1 MGASG
6 VTRKVDG
13 LGRIV
18 LPVEVRRSLGI
29 EVGDLVDVAVE
40 EGHVVLRK
48 VHRGCTFCGG
58 VEGLRDFAD
67 RLVCEPCVTSLS
79 EGQARPTV

>member
-13 LGRIV
+13 LGRVV

-29 EVGDLVDVAVE
+29 DVGDLVDVAVE
-40 EGHVVLRK
+40 DGHVVLRK
-48 VHRGCTFCGG
+48 VHRACTFCGG

-67 RLVCEPCVTSLS
+67 RLVCESCVTRLA
-79 EGQARPTV
+79 EGQTHPTT

>member
-13 LGRIV
+13 LGRVV

-29 EVGDLVDVAVE
+29 DVGDLVDVAVE
-40 EGHVVLRK
+40 DGHVVLRK
-48 VHRGCTFCGG
+48 VQRGCTFCGG
-58 VEGLRDFAD
+58 EEALRDFAE
-67 RLVCEPCVTSLS
+67 RLVCEACIARLT
-79 EGQARPTV
+79 EGQARPSI